1 MYTIEE
7 FDVAKSKV
15 LRYILYKKRTE
26 KEVRLKFDK
35 LLEENLL
42 EDVIQELKNNQ
53 YIDDENYIQR
63 FVNEYMALKNTSIR
77 ELSYKLYA
85 KGLDKDKIEDYR
97 VNHKEE
103 LEEYEIQSAKKLVI
117 KKSYN
122 MEEQEIKAFLQ
133 KKGFGED
140 SIRQALSEIGR

>member
-7 FDVAKSKV
+7 FDSAKSKV

-26 KEVRLKFDK
+26 KEVRLKFNK
-35 LLEENLL
+35 VLEENLL

-63 FVNEYMALKNTSIR
+63 FVNEFMALKNASIR
-77 ELSYKLYA
+77 ELTYKLYA
-85 KGLDKDKIEDYR
+85 KGLDKDKIENYR
-97 VNHKEE
+97 TDHKEE
-103 LEEYEIQSAKKLVI
+103 LEEYEMQSAKKIVI

-122 MEEQEIKAFLQ
+122 MEEQEIKALLQ

-140 SIRQALSEIGR
+140 SIRQALNEIGR